1 MNNQPERVI
10 PEVDRKKTVK
20 ISRKEEL
27 VILWIELYGWYIKRL
42 NAVFAGKEA
51 VYFPVQSGWNN
62 LREGTVLKTEN
73 HPPHHLLRSEGYGC
87 H

>member
-1 MNNQPERVI
+1 MNNQPGRVI

-42 NAVFAGKEA
+42 MRFSQERKRCTFRFNPVGIICGK
-51 VYFPVQSGWNN
+51 VQ
-62 LREGTVLKTEN
+62 
-73 HPPHHLLRSEGYGC
+73 Y
-87 H
+87 